1 MIVEVRLTP
10 LTRLEAT
17 AALFDAYRRV
27 TGNPP
32 STRVLALLL
41 AQSAFETGRWQ
52 KIHNFNFGNAKADP
66 SYPLVTQFRCSEV
79 EQGVEVFFDPP
90 DPHCNFRAYTSA
102 SDGAVDHIKVL
113 QSRPHWWS
121 GLQTE
126 DPSAFVDAL
135 ATTPK
140 YFTGNPVVY
149 KHAVASLFDEFRPL
163 VEAAARAPLSA
174 SLPLRPPS
182 SSRHSDARG
191 AGRAASARAASSV
204 FVGGHA

>member
-1 MIVEVRLTP
+1 MIVEDRLTP
-10 LTRLEAT
+10 LTLQEAR
-17 AALFDAYRRV
+17 AALLEAYRRA
-27 TGNPP
+27 TGGPP

-52 KIHNFNFGNAKADP
+52 KIHNFNFGNAKADL
-66 SYPLVTQFRCSEV
+66 SYPLVAQFRCSEV
-79 EQGVEVFFDPP
+79 EQGVETFFDPP
-90 DPHCNFRAYTSA
+90 DPHCNFRAYTRA
-102 SDGAVDHIKVL
+102 SDGALDYIKVL

-140 YFTGNPVVY
+140 YFTGSPVVY
-149 KHAVASLFDEFRPL
+149 KRAVGSLFDEFRPL
-163 VEAAARAPLSA
+163 VEAAALAPRSA
-174 SLPLRPPS
+174 SLPSPPRS
-182 SSRHSDARG
+182 SSRRSDAHGAHRG
-191 AGRAASARAASSV
+191 ASARPASAA